1 MDIRFSKRGRKAE
14 DNEANPKL
22 LHAVEEDLAQERE
35 EVPIHPKK
43 KKLIKYSPR
52 KTSALELAKLK
63 EQTKMNRQKIEHLEE
78 PIYYLEE
85 ANKDLKA
92 DTDFLLA
99 KIKEAPST
107 LTSSGKG
114 RKTAPE
120 PSSSSTSTSTS
131 PSSDSSFLSSSEEE
145 KKKKRKKSKKKT
157 IKSKKHT
164 ESHSRSRITTTDGV
178 IRRYKD
184 VLRIFKKCGST
195 KKAFA
200 KMNVDRNT
208 ISRTAIIAELAI
220 TFQDA
225 FQGLLTGDE
234 DEMKICV
241 LAERCRGAINEE
253 MAEAITACKKNGKLL
268 PIMYK
273 YT

>member
-1 MDIRFSKRGRKAE
+1 MTWCCFRCLHNCSQMDTRFSKRGRKAE

-22 LHAVEEDLAQERE
+22 LHAVEEDLAQECE

-52 KTSALELAKLK
+52 KTMSPTGALELAKLK
-63 EQTKMNRQKIEHLEE
+63 EQTKMDRQKIEHLEE
-78 PIYYLEE
+78 RINYLEE
-85 ANKDLKA
+85 AIKDLKA
-92 DTDFLLA
+92 DKDVLLA

-131 PSSDSSFLSSSEEE
+131 PSSDSSFLLSSEEE

-164 ESHSRSRITTTDGV
+164 ESYSGSRSR
-178 IRRYKD
+178 
-184 VLRIFKKCGST
+184 
-195 KKAFA
+195 
-200 KMNVDRNT
+200 
-208 ISRTAIIAELAI
+208 
-220 TFQDA
+220 
-225 FQGLLTGDE
+225 
-234 DEMKICV
+234 
-241 LAERCRGAINEE
+241 
-253 MAEAITACKKNGKLL
+253 
-268 PIMYK
+268 
-273 YT
+273 